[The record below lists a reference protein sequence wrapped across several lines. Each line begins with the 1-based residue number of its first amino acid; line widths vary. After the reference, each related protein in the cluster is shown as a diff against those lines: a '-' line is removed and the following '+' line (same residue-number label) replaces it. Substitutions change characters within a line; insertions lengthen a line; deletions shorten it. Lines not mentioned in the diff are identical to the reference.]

1 MAMQLCLTGVRRNP
15 GRRAGCL
22 DSGSKGL
29 PVRRRSEILTA
40 RGRDRVTATETGAS
54 ARYGAFISYNHADRA
69 RARWLHRALE
79 RYRIPSKLVGLQT
92 AVGPVPR
99 RLGRIFRDLDE
110 LPAASDLSAEVR
122 AALADSACLIVV
134 CTPAGAA
141 SRWVA
146 REITLFRELHPDRP
160 VLAALFDGEPA
171 DAMPLPLRR
180 SADGAETEPLAA
192 DFREGKDGKRLA
204 LLKLVAGAVGVPLDA
219 LVQRDAQARVRR
231 VTAVTA
237 LAVLLL
243 LAMAG
248 LTVLAVRARG
258 EAEARRAQA
267 EGLVEFML
275 TDLRGRL
282 KEVGRLDVL
291 REANARAL
299 RYYGEQDLATLPP
312 DVLARRARAIMT
324 MGEDAME
331 AKETARARAAFLQ
344 ANRITRA
351 LIEREPDAYDIV
363 FAHAQ
368 SEFYLGMLHLEARQL
383 AESEPHFEAYAAL
396 AHRLMALRS
405 TDPRSAEEISY
416 STGNLCALRME
427 QRSADK
433 AVKLCGEAVR
443 AAETLARREPNS
455 EQRWRDVA
463 NRQGWLADAQ
473 VLARN
478 PDAALA
484 LRHEQVGLLERL
496 LARDPQNARNRRML
510 ISAERALAKREAWHG
525 DSEMAV
531 RRMRAAVADLR
542 TMTEMDTENQEIATR
557 LMEMEA
563 ELLKM
568 ERRIQ

>member
-1 MAMQLCLTGVRRNP
+1 MP
-15 GRRAGCL
+15 
-22 DSGSKGL
+22 L
-29 PVRRRSEILTA
+29 PWRSEIVA
-40 RGRDRVTATETGAS
+40 GRGRDRVTTISEPGTS
-54 ARYGAFISYNHADRA
+54 AGYGAFISYNHADRA

-79 RYRIPSKLVGLQT
+79 RYRIPAKLVGR
-92 AVGPVPR
+92 AAAFGPVPR

-110 LPAASDLSAEVR
+110 LSAASDLSAEVR

-141 SRWVA
+141 SQWVA
-146 REITLFRELHPDRP
+146 REIALFRELHPDRP
-160 VLAALFDGEPA
+160 VLAALFHGEPA
-171 DAMPLPLRR
+171 EALPLPLRR
-180 SADGAETEPLAA
+180 TADGSETEPLAA
-192 DFREGKDGKRLA
+192 DFREGKDGRRLA

-237 LAVLLL
+237 LAILLL

-331 AKETARARAAFLQ
+331 AKETARARTAFLQ
-344 ANRITRA
+344 ANRITHA
-351 LIEREPDAYDIV
+351 LIEREPNQYDIV

-368 SEFYLGMLHLEARQL
+368 SEFYLGLQHFKAGEL
-383 AESEPHFEAYAAL
+383 AATEPHFEAYAAL
-396 AHRLMALRS
+396 AHRLMALNPA
-405 TDPRSAEEISY
+405 DPRSAEEVSY
-416 STGNLCALRME
+416 ATGNLCSLRLKQHMVD
-427 QRSADK
+427 R
-433 AVKLCGEAVR
+433 AVALCGDALR
-443 AAETLARREPNS
+443 AAEALARREPNS

-473 VLARN
+473 VDARN
-478 PDAALA
+478 FDAVLDLRRQQVAL
-484 LRHEQVGLLERL
+484 LDRL
-496 LARDPQNARNRRML
+496 LMRDQRNARNRRLL
-510 ISAERALAKREAWHG
+510 IWAERALAEREHHRG
-525 DSEMAV
+525 NSETAV
-531 RRMRAAVADLR
+531 RVMHKAVVDLR
-542 TMTEMDTENQEIATR
+542 RMTELDTKNQELAAR
-557 LMEMEA
+557 LKEMQN
-563 ELLKM
+563 ELRKM
-568 ERRIQ
+568 ERNNK

>member
-1 MAMQLCLTGVRRNP
+1 MT
-15 GRRAGCL
+15 
-22 DSGSKGL
+22 
-29 PVRRRSEILTA
+29 T
-40 RGRDRVTATETGAS
+40 TESGAS
-54 ARYGAFISYNHADRA
+54 ARYGAFISYNHADRG

-79 RYRIPSKLVGLQT
+79 RYRIPAKLVGRE
-92 AVGPVPR
+92 AAFGPVPR

-110 LPAASDLSAEVR
+110 LSAASDLSAEVR
-122 AALADSACLIVV
+122 AALAESACLIVV

-141 SRWVA
+141 SQWVA
-146 REITLFRELHPDRP
+146 REIALFRELHPDRP
-160 VLAALFDGEPA
+160 VLAALFQGEPGEA
-171 DAMPLPLRR
+171 LPLPLRR
-180 SADGAETEPLAA
+180 TADGAETEPLAA

-237 LAVLLL
+237 LAILLL

-248 LTVLAVRARG
+248 LTILAVRARG

-344 ANRITRA
+344 ANRITHA
-351 LIEREPDAYDIV
+351 LIEREPNQYDIV

-368 SEFYLGMLHLEARQL
+368 SEFYLGNLHFKAREL
-383 AESEPHFEAYAAL
+383 AAAEPHFEAYAAL
-396 AHRLMALRS
+396 ARRLMALG
-405 TDPRSAEEISY
+405 PANPHSAEEVAY
-416 STGNLCALRME
+416 SAGNLCSLKMDQHAANNVVALCTE
-427 QRSADK
+427 ALN
-433 AVKLCGEAVR
+433 AVEA
-443 AAETLARREPNS
+443 LARREPKS

-463 NRQGWLADAQ
+463 NRQGWLADAYVDRHKVPEALELRRQQ
-473 VLARN
+473 V
-478 PDAALA
+478 AL
-484 LRHEQVGLLERL
+484 LQRL
-496 LARDPQNARNRRML
+496 LVQDPQNARNQRML
-510 ISAERALAKREAWHG
+510 IWAERALANTEDLHG
-525 DSEMAV
+525 DSAMAR
-531 RRMRAAVADLR
+531 RRMEAAIADLR
-542 TMTEMDTENQEIATR
+542 RMTGLDTENQELATR
-557 LMEMEA
+557 LKDMEA
-563 ELLKM
+563 DLVYM
-568 ERRIQ
+568 QRRDK

>member
-1 MAMQLCLTGVRRNP
+1 MTTTGIEAN
-15 GRRAGCL
+15 
-22 DSGSKGL
+22 
-29 PVRRRSEILTA
+29 
-40 RGRDRVTATETGAS
+40 

-79 RYRIPSKLVGLQT
+79 RYRIPAKLVGRE
-92 AVGPVPR
+92 AAFGPVPR

-110 LPAASDLSAEVR
+110 LSAASDLSAEVR

-141 SRWVA
+141 SQWVA
-146 REITLFRELHPDRP
+146 REIALFRELHPDRP
-160 VLAALFDGEPA
+160 VLAALFAGEPA
-171 DAMPLPLRR
+171 EALPLPLRR
-180 SADGAETEPLAA
+180 TAEGAETEPLAA
-192 DFREGKDGKRLA
+192 DFRAGKDGKRLA

-237 LAVLLL
+237 LAILLL

-248 LTVLAVRARG
+248 LTILAVRARG

-299 RYYGEQDLATLPP
+299 RYYGEQDLGTLPP

-344 ANRITRA
+344 ANRITHA
-351 LIEREPDAYDIV
+351 LIDREPDQYDIV

-368 SEFYLGMLHLEARQL
+368 SEFYLGLLHFKAGEL
-383 AESEPHFEAYAAL
+383 AATEPHFEAYAAL
-396 AHRLMALRS
+396 AHRLIALNPA
-405 TDPRSAEEISY
+405 DPRSGEEASY
-416 STGNLCALRME
+416 AAGNLCSLRME
-427 QRSADK
+427 QRVADRVV
-433 AVKLCGEAVR
+433 ALCSEALRVTE
-443 AAETLARREPNS
+443 ALARHEPNS

-463 NRQGWLADAQ
+463 NRQGWLADAYVVVGNVDA
-473 VLARN
+473 VLELRRQQI
-478 PDAALA
+478 AL
-484 LRHEQVGLLERL
+484 LNRLLEQ
-496 LARDPQNARNRRML
+496 DPQNARNRRML
-510 ISAERALAKREAWHG
+510 VWAERALAGVQYRRG
-525 DSEMAV
+525 DIETA
-531 RRMRAAVADLR
+531 RRGMRKAVADLR
-542 TMTEMDTENQEIATR
+542 TMTELDTKNQELAAR
-557 LMEMEA
+557 LKEMQD
-563 ELLKM
+563 ELRKM
-568 ERRIQ
+568 EGKNK

>member
-1 MAMQLCLTGVRRNP
+1 
-15 GRRAGCL
+15 
-22 DSGSKGL
+22 
-29 PVRRRSEILTA
+29 
-40 RGRDRVTATETGAS
+40 VTTIESGAS

-79 RYRIPSKLVGLQT
+79 RYRIPAKLVGR
-92 AVGPVPR
+92 AAAFGPVPR

-110 LPAASDLSAEVR
+110 LSAASDLSAEVR
-122 AALADSACLIVV
+122 AALAESACLIVV

-141 SRWVA
+141 SQWVA
-146 REITLFRELHPDRP
+146 REIALFRELHPDRP
-160 VLAALFDGEPA
+160 VLAALFQGEPA
-171 DAMPLPLRR
+171 EALPLPLRR
-180 SADGAETEPLAA
+180 TADGAETEPLAA
-192 DFREGKDGKRLA
+192 DFRAGKDGKRLA

-237 LAVLLL
+237 LAILLL

-248 LTVLAVRARG
+248 LTILAVRARG

-344 ANRITRA
+344 ANRITHA
-351 LIEREPDAYDIV
+351 LIEREPNQYDVV

-368 SEFYLGMLHLEARQL
+368 SEFYLGMLHFKAGEL
-383 AESEPHFEAYAAL
+383 AATEPHFEAYAAL
-396 AHRLMALRS
+396 AHRLTKLKPA
-405 TDPRSAEEISY
+405 DPRSAEEVSY
-416 STGNLCALRME
+416 ATGNLCALRLK
-427 QRSADK
+427 QRAMDR
-433 AVKLCGEAVR
+433 AVALCEEALH
-443 AAETLARREPNS
+443 ATEALARNEPDV

-473 VLARN
+473 VVVGN
-478 PDAALA
+478 FDAALKLRRQQVA
-484 LRHEQVGLLERL
+484 LLNRL
-496 LARDPQNARNRRML
+496 LARDQRNARNRRML
-510 ISAERALAKREAWHG
+510 IWAERALAEEEFHHSGRETAIW
-525 DSEMAV
+525 
-531 RRMRAAVADLR
+531 RMRAVVADLR
-542 TMTEMDTENQEIATR
+542 TMTELDTKNQELAAR
-557 LMEMEA
+557 LKEIQDELREMEG
-563 ELLKM
+563 KNK
-568 ERRIQ
+568 

>member
-1 MAMQLCLTGVRRNP
+1 MP
-15 GRRAGCL
+15 RRARPQPRRRG
-22 DSGSKGL
+22 GGVSKGL
-29 PVRRRSEILTA
+29 PLPWRSEIVA
-40 RGRDRVTATETGAS
+40 GRGRDRVTTISEPGTS
-54 ARYGAFISYNHADRA
+54 AGYGAFISYNHADRA

-79 RYRIPSKLVGLQT
+79 RYRIPAKLVGRE
-92 AVGPVPR
+92 AAFGPVPR

-110 LPAASDLSAEVR
+110 LSAASDLSAEVR
-122 AALADSACLIVV
+122 AALAESACLIVV

-141 SRWVA
+141 SQWVA
-146 REITLFRELHPDRP
+146 REIALFRELHPDRP
-160 VLAALFDGEPA
+160 VLAALFQGEPA
-171 DAMPLPLRR
+171 EALPLPLRR
-180 SADGAETEPLAA
+180 TADGAETEPLAA
-192 DFREGKDGKRLA
+192 DFREGRDGKRLA

-237 LAVLLL
+237 LAILLL

-248 LTVLAVRARG
+248 LTILAVRARG

-344 ANRITRA
+344 ANRITHA
-351 LIEREPDAYDIV
+351 LIEREPNQYDIV

-368 SEFYLGMLHLEARQL
+368 SEFYLGLLHFKAGEL
-383 AESEPHFEAYAAL
+383 AATEPHFEAYAAL
-396 AHRLMALRS
+396 AHRLMAI
-405 TDPRSAEEISY
+405 DPADARSAEEISY
-416 STGNLCALRME
+416 SATNLCALRME
-427 QRSADK
+427 QHTADRTV
-433 AVKLCGEAVR
+433 ALCGEALR

-455 EQRWRDVA
+455 DQRWREVA
-463 NRQGWLADAQ
+463 NRQGWLSDAYI
-473 VLARN
+473 VVGDL
-478 PDAALA
+478 DAVLA
-484 LRHEQVGLLERL
+484 LRRKQVELLERL
-496 LARDPQNARNRRML
+496 YSRESRNVRTQRML
-510 ISAERALAKREAWHG
+510 IWAERALAEVEYRRG
-525 DSEMAV
+525 NFSTAV
-531 RRMRAAVADLR
+531 RQMRKAVADLR
-542 TMTEMDTENQEIATR
+542 KLTELDTKNQELADRLKEMD
-557 LMEMEA
+557 EA
-563 ELLKM
+563 LIKM
-568 ERRIQ
+568 ERRAK

>member
-1 MAMQLCLTGVRRNP
+1 M
-15 GRRAGCL
+15 
-22 DSGSKGL
+22 
-29 PVRRRSEILTA
+29 I
-40 RGRDRVTATETGAS
+40 ETGPEAS

-79 RYRIPSKLVGLQT
+79 RYRIPAKLVGRE
-92 AVGPVPR
+92 AAFGPVPR

-110 LPAASDLSAEVR
+110 LSAASDLSAEVR
-122 AALADSACLIVV
+122 AALAESACLIVV

-141 SRWVA
+141 SQWVA
-146 REITLFRELHPDRP
+146 REIALFRELHPDRP
-160 VLAALFDGEPA
+160 VLAALFQGEPA
-171 DAMPLPLRR
+171 EALPLPLRR
-180 SADGAETEPLAA
+180 TAEGAETEPLAA

-237 LAVLLL
+237 LAILLL

-248 LTVLAVRARG
+248 LTILAVRARG

-331 AKETARARAAFLQ
+331 AKETARARTAFLQ
-344 ANRITRA
+344 ANRVTHA
-351 LIEREPDAYDIV
+351 LIEREPNQYDIV

-368 SEFYLGMLHLEARQL
+368 SEFYLGLLHFKAGELGAAEPHLET
-383 AESEPHFEAYAAL
+383 YATL
-396 AHRLMALRS
+396 AHRLMAINPV
-405 TDPRSAEEISY
+405 DPRSSEEITY
-416 STGNLCALRME
+416 ANGNLCALRMK
-427 QRSADK
+427 QHMADR
-433 AVKLCGEAVR
+433 AVTLCSEALHITE
-443 AAETLARREPNS
+443 ALARREPNS

-473 VLARN
+473 IDAGKPN
-478 PDAALA
+478 AALELRRQQVA
-484 LRHEQVGLLERL
+484 LLKRL
-496 LARDPQNARNRRML
+496 LAQDPRNALNRRVS
-510 ISAERALAKREAWHG
+510 IWAERALASEEYRHG
-525 DSEMAV
+525 DSAAAV
-531 RRMRAAVADLR
+531 RRMRTAIAELR
-542 TMTEMDTENQEIATR
+542 TMTEADTENQELAAR
-557 LMEMEA
+557 LEEMKA
-563 ELLKM
+563 ELSQIEGK
-568 ERRIQ
+568 RK

>member
-1 MAMQLCLTGVRRNP
+1 MT
-15 GRRAGCL
+15 
-22 DSGSKGL
+22 
-29 PVRRRSEILTA
+29 T
-40 RGRDRVTATETGAS
+40 TESGAS

-79 RYRIPSKLVGLQT
+79 RYRIPAKLVGRDAAFG
-92 AVGPVPR
+92 AVPQ

-110 LPAASDLSAEVR
+110 LSAAGDLSAEVR

-141 SRWVA
+141 SQWVA
-146 REITLFRELHPDRP
+146 REIALFRELHPDRP

-171 DAMPLPLRR
+171 EALPLPLRR
-180 SADGAETEPLAA
+180 TAEGAETEPLAA

-219 LVQRDAQARVRR
+219 LVQRDAQARMRR
-231 VTAVTA
+231 VTAITA
-237 LAVLLL
+237 LAILLL

-248 LTVLAVRARG
+248 LTILAVRARG

-344 ANRITRA
+344 ANRITGA
-351 LIEREPDAYDIV
+351 LIKREPDEYDIV

-368 SEFYLGMLHLEARQL
+368 SEFYLGSLHFEAGEL
-383 AESEPHFEAYAAL
+383 AATEPHFAAYAAL
-396 AHRLMALRS
+396 ANRLVKLGA
-405 TDPRSAEEISY
+405 TDPRTAEELSY
-416 STGNLCALRME
+416 ATSNMCALRME
-427 QRSADK
+427 QRLAER
-433 AVKLCGEAVR
+433 AVALCTQALH
-443 AAETLARREPNS
+443 AAEALVRREPNS
-455 EQRWRDVA
+455 DQRWREVA

-473 VLARN
+473 VAARKF
-478 PDAALA
+478 DAALA
-484 LRHEQVGLLERL
+484 LRREQVALLERL
-496 LARDPQNARNRRML
+496 LARDPQNARSRRML
-510 ISAERALAKREAWHG
+510 VSAERSLARRESLNG
-525 DSEMAV
+525 DRAAGI
-531 RRMRAAVADLR
+531 RRMRAAISDLS
-542 TMTEMDTENQEIATR
+542 TMTELDTKNKELAAR
-557 LMEMEA
+557 LEEMKA
-563 ELLKM
+563 DLKQM
-568 ERRIQ
+568 ERAVE